1 MDELIKFLEEND
13 VEITDDLKKEIKN
26 IWNSNLPDEDD
37 LFTQDDV
44 DEIVKKRLARE
55 EKLHEREIKG
65 LEEKMEDMI
74 PPEKVEEYKKAKK
87 EAEEELEKYKTS
99 QKIDYE
105 LQLSAKDAGV
115 RDQEYFEFLVEK
127 KGLKD
132 RLITDDDG
140 NVVATDEKG
149 NILTEDGKKLG
160 PAALVNEIKEDKPD
174 VFGEEK
180 EDGKDIGGGG
190 NPSGS
195 GPKDKK
201 KNTESLAMELGYKS
215 KKESE

>member
-115 RDQEYFEFLVEK
+115 KDQEYFEFLVEK

-140 NVVATDEKG
+140 KVVATDKEG
-149 NILTEDGKKLG
+149 NILTEDGEKLG
-160 PAALVNEIKEDKPD
+160 PSALINEMKEEKPD
-174 VFGEEK
+174 IFGEEK

-190 NPSGS
+190 NPGGS

>member
-13 VEITDDLKKEIKN
+13 VEITDDLKKEIKS

-74 PPEKVEEYKKAKK
+74 PPEKVEKYKKAKK

-115 RDQEYFEFLVEK
+115 KDQEYFEFLVEK

-140 NVVATDEKG
+140 NVVATDKKG

-160 PAALVNEIKEDKPD
+160 PAALVNEIKEEKPD

-190 NPSGS
+190 NPGGS